1 MVYNGVMNLV
11 YAHRFSANPPPQI
24 CDALPAQAIVHAVL
38 EVLEARELPQ
48 KHWDVYL
55 RPASGWSE
63 ARQKDRQVEMVMLG
77 EAVVELVRTRVELL
91 VTQPV
96 QDHVGVGLAEDD
108 LETLVLEEGMVA
120 VVEELDEDS
129 WG

>member
-1 MVYNGVMNLV
+1 M
-11 YAHRFSANPPPQI
+11 
-24 CDALPAQAIVHAVL
+24 HAVL

-48 KHWDVYL
+48 KYWDAYS

-63 ARQKDRQVEMVMLG
+63 ARQKDRQVEMIMLG
-77 EAVVELVRTRVELL
+77 EAVVELL

-96 QDHVGVGLAEDD
+96 QGHVGVGLVEDD
-108 LETLVLEEGMVA
+108 LETLVPEEGMVA

>member
-1 MVYNGVMNLV
+1 M
-11 YAHRFSANPPPQI
+11 
-24 CDALPAQAIVHAVL
+24 HAVL

-48 KHWDVYL
+48 KHWDAYS

-63 ARQKDRQVEMVMLG
+63 ARQKDRQVEMVMSG

-96 QDHVGVGLAEDD
+96 QDHVGVGLVEDD
-108 LETLVLEEGMVA
+108 LETLVPEEGMVA